1 MGFSIDLSASDKLTR
16 SSSDEISE
24 KEMIS
29 ACLNEKSWAQKYLY
43 EKYFPLMM
51 GICLR
56 YSNNQE
62 DAKDICNEAF
72 IKIFRNLQKYKVGT
86 SIEGWMRRIMINTSI
101 DFYRKSIRHRSED
114 LETVQ
119 YKVDDSVDLISSL
132 SAKDILMLI
141 QQLTPSYRA
150 VFNLYAI
157 EGYSHKE
164 VAEQLGITESTS
176 RSNLVK
182 ARAKLKEL
190 IQILFNEK

>member
-1 MGFSIDLSASDKLTR
+1 
-16 SSSDEISE
+16 
-24 KEMIS
+24 MIS

-132 SAKDILMLI
+132 SATALQGL
-141 QQLTPSYRA
+141 QQREQVVQGALLKQKKAHGVLLTPCLTT
-150 VFNLYAI
+150 V
-157 EGYSHKE
+157 
-164 VAEQLGITESTS
+164 LGLS
-176 RSNLVK
+176 VH
-182 ARAKLKEL
+182 AG
-190 IQILFNEK
+190 